1 MAVAIRLARHGSK
14 KRPFYRVV
22 AAEKRSPRDGRFIEL
37 LGTYDPR
44 AKQIR
49 LDQER
54 YQHWLS
60 CGAQASPTVAALAR
74 RLAREAA
81 AEEVPV
87 TAENVSTKAAPKAAE
102 PVAQAPAAAPAEA
115 SSGAAGPSEG

>member
-22 AAEKRSPRDGRFIEL
+22 AAEQRSPRDGRFIEL

-49 LDQER
+49 LRAGAFPPVVVLPAIQQALMSATDER
-54 YQHWLS
+54 V
-60 CGAQASPTVAALAR
+60 QALAVLAALADCDDV
-74 RLAREAA
+74 
-81 AEEVPV
+81 AEL
-87 TAENVSTKAAPKAAE
+87 TAIE
-102 PVAQAPAAAPAEA
+102 PDVLNLLNTLY
-115 SSGAAGPSEG
+115 S

>member
-22 AAEKRSPRDGRFIEL
+22 ATEKSSPRDGRFIEL

-49 LDQER
+49 LNHER
-54 YQHWLS
+54 YQYWLQH
-60 CGAQASPTVAALAR
+60 GAKASDTVASLAR
-74 RLAREAA
+74 KIARENP
-81 AEEVPV
+81 EPTQPV
-87 TAENVSTKAAPKAAE
+87 S
-102 PVAQAPAAAPAEA
+102 AEA
-115 SSGAAGPSEG
+115 TA